1 VTEVSGKLPASKI
14 RIRRHPERGAYD
26 ATTIREIV
34 DKGLI
39 CHLGYATAS
48 GPVVLPT
55 LYGRDGD
62 IVYFHGSPAAGMFRH
77 ADLSVDV
84 CLAITLVDGFVL
96 ARSLFSH
103 SMNYRSVV
111 IFGKA
116 EKVEDL
122 DEQLLGLRAITE
134 HLVPGR
140 WDEARQPNPD
150 EMRQTAVFRLSLK
163 HASAKVRTGGPK
175 DDPEDLSLDVW
186 AGVVPVQ
193 TVTGDPIP
201 AADIRTGFEASAA
214 VSNLA
219 GRSRT

>member
-1 VTEVSGKLPASKI
+1 
-14 RIRRHPERGAYD
+14 
-26 ATTIREIV
+26 
-34 DKGLI
+34 
-39 CHLGYATAS
+39 
-48 GPVVLPT
+48 
-55 LYGRDGD
+55 
-62 IVYFHGSPAAGMFRH
+62 MFRH

-84 CLAITLVDGFVL
+84 CLTITLVDGFVL

-103 SMNYRSVV
+103 SMNYQSVV
-111 IFGKA
+111 IVGKA
-116 EKVEDL
+116 EKVEDP

-150 EMRQTAVFRLSLK
+150 EMRQTDLFRVSLA

-175 DDPEDLSLDVW
+175 DDPEDLSIDVW

-193 TVTGDPIP
+193 TVTGDPVP
-201 AADIRTGFEASAA
+201 AAEMRVGFEPSAA

-219 GRSRT
+219 ARHRV